1 MKIWLHG
8 WLRLK
13 KKHHLKQVM
22 RKQILSLEA
31 APQEL
36 VEPEKPENL
45 NQFIKMY
52 EGVYNNLTQRKN

>member
-1 MKIWLHG
+1 
-8 WLRLK
+8 
-13 KKHHLKQVM
+13 M

>member
-1 MKIWLHG
+1 
-8 WLRLK
+8 
-13 KKHHLKQVM
+13 M

-52 EGVYNNLTQRKN
+52 EGKQLVQYNNLTQRKN